1 MKSLVNIAN
10 RSCYLPLR
18 DAVLCADCEFIS
30 SDHGEACGVCGGTNL
45 LKVADVLGQAVAPRS
60 QNAQAELDFPLLD
73 LGCESMTQNASAV
86 WGRKEKHV

>member
-30 SDHGEACGVCGGTNL
+30 SDHGEACGVCGGIDL
-45 LKVADVLGQAVAPRS
+45 LKVADVLGQAVAPA
-60 QNAQAELDFPLLD
+60 QNPQGELDFAVMNP
-73 LGCESMTQNASAV
+73 GCESMTQNASAV